1 MKSRVTRVLLAT
13 GIGLVLTAGLAGTAY
28 LLHAASAEGAA
39 RAALWQNTLLQN
51 LVPLN
56 NIGTPEKPI
65 YEGTPLNYVAFI
77 ASFPLG
83 FIVYSVIS
91 YVVLS
96 RGMRK

>member
-1 MKSRVTRVLLAT
+1 MKSRTTRGLLAT
-13 GIGLVLTAGLAGTAY
+13 GIGLVLTVGLAGTAY
-28 LLHAASAEGAA
+28 LLHAAGAEGAA
-39 RAALWQNTLLQN
+39 RAALWQNTLLQS